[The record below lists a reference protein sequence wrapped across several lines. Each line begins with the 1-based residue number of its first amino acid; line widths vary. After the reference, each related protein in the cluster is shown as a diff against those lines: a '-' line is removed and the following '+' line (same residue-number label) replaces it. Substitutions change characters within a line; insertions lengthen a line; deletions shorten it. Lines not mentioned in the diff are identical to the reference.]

1 MIDEST
7 TDEEDEEDEDDDED
21 DEANTSTHVS
31 NSFTDRLRN
40 KIKLSSRRKKLSND
54 SLYQNTKITDLTTNN
69 AASTVNSSIG
79 NKSTRNKLA
88 KLAQKTNRNRL
99 IRSMQNLFYERSRSR
114 SNSRDKLSSSADE
127 DKSKPSL
134 EKTKKSILYKQSLFD
149 CF

>member
-1 MIDEST
+1 
-7 TDEEDEEDEDDDED
+7 
-21 DEANTSTHVS
+21 VS

-54 SLYQNTKITDLTTNN
+54 SLYQNTKITDMTSNHDTS
-69 AASTVNSSIG
+69 AVNSSTG
-79 NKSTRNKLA
+79 GSKSTRNKLA

-134 EKTKKSILYKQSLFD
+134 EKSKKSKTIFP
-149 CF
+149 F